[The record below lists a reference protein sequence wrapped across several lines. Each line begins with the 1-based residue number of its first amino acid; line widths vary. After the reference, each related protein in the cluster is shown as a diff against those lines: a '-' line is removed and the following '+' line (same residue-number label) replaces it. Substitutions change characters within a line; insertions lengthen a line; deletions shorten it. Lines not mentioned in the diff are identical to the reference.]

1 MKALLLSKDFRDGE
15 GISEYCKSIAE
26 YLVENG
32 HEATIVSFEDGSHYS
47 VDERVEVRRVPV
59 HFEGDNIYNW
69 AMVLNNELKQ
79 QVRKV
84 FDQEGFDI
92 IHAND
97 WTTIPGGVTMSRH
110 LEKPLVVT
118 IHSTENERGFE
129 GEHGALISELEWQ
142 GGFEANLVLATRHGT
157 ADSLKF
163 DLDVPEEK
171 LGVIDPYSEGWQ
183 DRILNKYKELMEYKG
198 SVEEAKAV

>member
-1 MKALLLSKDFRDGE
+1 MKVLLLSKDFRDGE

-26 YLVENG
+26 HLVENG
-32 HEATIVSFEDGSHYS
+32 HEATVVSFEDGSHYS
-47 VDERVEVRRVPV
+47 VDDRVEVRRVPV

-79 QVRKV
+79 QAREI
-84 FDQEGFDI
+84 FEQEGFDLV
-92 IHAND
+92 HAND
-97 WTTIPGGVTMSRH
+97 WTTIPGGVTVSKH

-129 GEHGALISELEWQ
+129 GDHGALISELEWQ
-142 GGFEANLVLATRHGT
+142 GSFEADLVLATQQGT

-163 DLDVPEEK
+163 DLDVPGEK
-171 LGVIDPYSEGWQ
+171 VEVIDPYSDGWR
-183 DRILNKYKELMEYKG
+183 DRILNRYKELMEQKG
-198 SVEEAKAV
+198 SKERAEAV

>member
-1 MKALLLSKDFRDGE
+1 MKVLLLSKDFRDGE

-26 YLVENG
+26 HLVENG
-32 HEATIVSFEDGSHYS
+32 HDVTVVSFEDGSHYS

-79 QVRKV
+79 QARKV

-129 GEHGALISELEWQ
+129 GDHGALISELEWQ
-142 GGFEANLVLATRHGT
+142 GSFEADLVLATKEGT

-163 DLDVPEEK
+163 DLDVPGEK
-171 LGVIDPYSEGWQ
+171 LEVIDPYTEDWR
-183 DRILNKYKELMEYKG
+183 DRILNRYKELMEHKG
-198 SVEEAKAV
+198 SVEESEAV